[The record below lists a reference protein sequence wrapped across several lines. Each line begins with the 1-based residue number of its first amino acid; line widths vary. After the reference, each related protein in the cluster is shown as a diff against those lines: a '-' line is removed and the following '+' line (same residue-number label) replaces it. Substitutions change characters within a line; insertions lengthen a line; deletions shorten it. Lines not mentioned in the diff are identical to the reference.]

1 MLIGCIETK
10 KNYLYIL
17 FLLFQFI
24 LHLCHLLLKKLL
36 IALIEW
42 LPRNLPCWFSIS
54 SFVVS
59 VTPSLIT
66 PECSNNF
73 VIFIISFISSF
84 KINKVN
90 PFPALTGP
98 CPVIFLSNLFIAFE
112 GKLFT
117 NLGQLSL
124 AKGIVRSAITF
135 Y

>member
-1 MLIGCIETK
+1 M
-10 KNYLYIL
+10 
-17 FLLFQFI
+17 
-24 LHLCHLLLKKLL
+24 
-36 IALIEW
+36 
-42 LPRNLPCWFSIS
+42 PCWFSIS

-66 PECSNNF
+66 LECSNNF

-84 KINKVN
+84 KINEVN

-112 GKLFT
+112 AKLFT

-124 AKGIVRSAITF
+124 AKGIARSAITF
-135 Y
+135 YEVINVMLSIDILLPKAFLILVVCLFDRNNSCDNSSP

>member
-1 MLIGCIETK
+1 M
-10 KNYLYIL
+10 
-17 FLLFQFI
+17 
-24 LHLCHLLLKKLL
+24 
-36 IALIEW
+36 
-42 LPRNLPCWFSIS
+42 PCWFSIS

-66 PECSNNF
+66 LECSNNY

-112 GKLFT
+112 AKLFT

-124 AKGIVRSAITF
+124 AKGIARSAITF
-135 Y
+135 YEVINAMLSIDILLPKAFLILVVCLFDRNNSCDNSSP